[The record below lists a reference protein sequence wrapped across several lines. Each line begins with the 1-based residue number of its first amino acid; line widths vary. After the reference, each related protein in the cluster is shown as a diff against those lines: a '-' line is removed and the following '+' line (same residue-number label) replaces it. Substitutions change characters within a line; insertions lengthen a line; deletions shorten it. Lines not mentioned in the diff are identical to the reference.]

1 MQTSLDSERGI
12 RELACRCVRNYV
24 GAEKARPWCRAARGA
39 FTLIELLVV
48 IAIIAI
54 LAAMLLPAL
63 GKAKTKAQGIQCMS
77 NLHQLQLA
85 WVMYSG
91 DFNEA
96 LARNGGVGSVATTL
110 ADLANPAFDKSSWV
124 HGLMGGL
131 GFSGGA
137 TLPELVQAGSLFP
150 YAKSLAIYKCPADRK
165 TANSGSVF
173 SSVPEPTTR
182 SMSMNAFMNPINLGN
197 YGGGVS
203 RVYRKQ
209 SDITQPAPANCWVF
223 IDESP
228 GTINDGFFVC
238 DPLGNPTVW
247 VDLPAAYH
255 SGAGGISFAD
265 GHSEIRKLRD
275 GKVFD
280 ALNPNFTADA
290 GQYTSNPKQSPPTD
304 LNWLQAR
311 TTVHN

>member
-1 MQTSLDSERGI
+1 MNGSVQRIGENENRRG
-12 RELACRCVRNYV
+12 
-24 GAEKARPWCRAARGA
+24 

-63 GKAKTKAQGIQCMS
+63 SKAKTKAQGIKCLS
-77 NLHQLQLA
+77 NLRQLQVA
-85 WVMYSG
+85 WTIYSG
-91 DFNEA
+91 DFNDA
-96 LARNGGVGSVATTL
+96 LPYNGGYGSVASTATDPL
-110 ADLANPAFDKSSWV
+110 LNSGPNSWV

-131 GFSGGA
+131 GFGGGA

-150 YAKSLAIYKCPADRK
+150 YAKSLAIYKCPADQK
-165 TANSGSVF
+165 TALVGSAFSGTQV
-173 SSVPEPTTR
+173 PTTR
-182 SMSMNAFMNPINLGN
+182 SMSMNAFMNPINLGSF
-197 YGGGVS
+197 GGGVA

-209 SDITQPAPANCWVF
+209 TDITRPSPVDSWVF

-238 DPLGNPTVW
+238 DPFGSPTRW

-255 SGAGGISFAD
+255 NGSGGISFAD
-265 GHSEIRKLRD
+265 GHAEIRKWRDPRIRD
-275 GKVFD
+275 GLIGSFD
-280 ALNPNFTADA
+280 NVYPSD
-290 GQYTSNPKQSPPTD
+290 PKETPPAD

-311 TTVHN
+311 TTAKR